1 MAYETTV
8 PITTG
13 DAAPRAD
20 GNAPVRGLLITSDPV
35 LARAFQRELR
45 QCADCPISF
54 DVQPSFEEAQRA
66 GPYQC
71 VTVDLDGAIAPAEA
85 VRLARRYWP
94 DARVAVLS
102 YWWSERD
109 SDARGLAD
117 LVIHKPLRQPELRA
131 FLRYPTGAPRLEQ
144 DEATS
149 PASPNLRLA
158 G

>member
-8 PITTG
+8 PATDG

-20 GNAPVRGLLITSDPV
+20 GQAPVRWLLITGDPV

-45 QCADCPISF
+45 QCTNCPISF
-54 DVQPSFEEAQRA
+54 DVLPSFEEAQRG

-85 VRLARRYWP
+85 VRITRRCWP
-94 DARVAVLS
+94 QARVAVLS

-117 LVIHKPLRQPELRA
+117 VVIHKPLRQPELRA
-131 FLRYPTGAPRLEQ
+131 FLRYPTGAPKLEEQ
-144 DEATS
+144 EGA
-149 PASPNLRLA
+149 PASTNLRLA

>member
-1 MAYETTV
+1 
-8 PITTG
+8 
-13 DAAPRAD
+13 
-20 GNAPVRGLLITSDPV
+20 LLITGDPV

-45 QCADCPISF
+45 QCTDCPISF

-131 FLRYPTGAPRLEQ
+131 FLRYPTGAPPVTE
-144 DEATS
+144 EHETAS
-149 PASPNLRLA
+149 PAGPNLRMA